1 MFFSQDFLTAA
12 NARRSWFCYNPW
24 SDPGEACIVL
34 LQFFKKYPFLLTP
47 QMRENSPAS
56 SPTNTSTALFG
67 LKPRSGKW
75 KPQCS
80 CPRETTPEFL
90 FSFLRAFVIMGAALS
105 ALVRLNP
112 GIRTLLQLGEATFSS
127 SVVSVSLHKNWALT
141 VSKMNCRRQLRIE
154 RRPVCVAMTMAS
166 LFAERWKF
174 RT

>member
-105 ALVRLNP
+105 ALVCLNP

-127 SVVSVSLHKNWALT
+127 SVVSVSPLKAVLSATDDLT
-141 VSKMNCRRQLRIE
+141 FFWIRAKRGKCWGMYWYRNAFWI
-154 RRPVCVAMTMAS
+154 
-166 LFAERWKF
+166 K
-174 RT
+174 